1 MKIRVIAGRIVQINS
16 IVCPSNRNRWVSLL
30 KNRPAN
36 NCPTRIVIIIKIRRV
51 WSWKKASCSMRG
63 DALSCRSSS
72 FQVAISKKSENF
84 MYGV

>member
-51 WSWKKASCSMRG
+51 WS
-63 DALSCRSSS
+63 
-72 FQVAISKKSENF
+72 
-84 MYGV
+84 